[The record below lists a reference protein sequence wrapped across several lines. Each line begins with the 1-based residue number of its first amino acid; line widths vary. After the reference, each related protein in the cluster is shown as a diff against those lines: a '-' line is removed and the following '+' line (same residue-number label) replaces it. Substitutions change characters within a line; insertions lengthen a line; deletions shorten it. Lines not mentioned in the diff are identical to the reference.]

1 LGRRWR
7 LTPGRIDPVHAV
19 NNPRHAESEP
29 VAQAATINIT
39 INITITIT
47 INITITITIT
57 IKTFGGSRSK
67 AVQEPL
73 PGQDQDGELVVKR

>member
-1 LGRRWR
+1 MGRRWR

-29 VAQAATINIT
+29 VAQAATI
-39 INITITIT
+39 TITIQ
-47 INITITITIT
+47 
-57 IKTFGGSRSK
+57 TFGGSRSK

>member
-1 LGRRWR
+1 MGRRWR

-39 INITITIT
+39 I
-47 INITITITIT
+47 TITITIT
-57 IKTFGGSRSK
+57 IQTFGGSRSK